1 MDNLLLTE
9 REACERLKLGRSTL
23 RRLWAEGAIKPI
35 KIGRS
40 LRFLSSDL
48 QRFVEETV
56 AEQSG

>member
-1 MDNLLLTE
+1 MDSLLLTE

-48 QRFVEETV
+48 QRFVEEAV
-56 AEQSG
+56 AEQNV